1 MWLVATILSS
11 VVLDDENATFRN
23 SDLKKHMEEKKKIR
37 QN

>member
-1 MWLVATILSS
+1 MWLVATILSN